1 MKFPLRRFASVLS
14 FALILPLTQC
24 AVTQKSAG
32 ISSRAPRGPTQRGL
46 ASFYSVRTNGRT
58 TASGIPLSDSKL
70 TAAHRTLPFGTWVRV
85 TNIKNG
91 RSQVVRITDRG
102 PFKRGR
108 IIDVSARTARDLDM
122 VDAGVVPVE
131 IEVLRPPNRA

>member
-1 MKFPLRRFASVLS
+1 MKYPLRRFASVLS
-14 FALILPLTQC
+14 LALLLPLTQC
-24 AVTQKSAG
+24 AVTEKSAG
-32 ISSRAPRGPTQRGL
+32 VSSRVPRGLTQRGL

-58 TASGIPLSDSKL
+58 TASGIPLSDSQL
-70 TAAHRTLPFGTWVRV
+70 TAAHRSLPFGTWVRV

-102 PFKRGR
+102 PFKHGR

-122 VDAGVVPVE
+122 VNAGVVPVE
-131 IEVLRPPNRA
+131 IEVLSPPDRA